1 MPFVAVLTVE
11 KRLNTTK
18 DFDLHISCIII
29 HPIFILQVLYIGQP
43 VGMVVAKT
51 EAAARDAAKW
61 IQDNAITYTELQ
73 PVLTLDDAIAK
84 KNFFYDHTTYSK
96 APRRILKVKIYEWYF
111 KAAVTSCC

>member
-1 MPFVAVLTVE
+1 M
-11 KRLNTTK
+11 
-18 DFDLHISCIII
+18 
-29 HPIFILQVLYIGQP
+29 
-43 VGMVVAKT
+43 AKT

-73 PVLTLDDAIAK
+73 AVLTLDEAIAK
-84 KNFFYDHTTYSK
+84 KKFFYDHTTYSK

>member
-1 MPFVAVLTVE
+1 M
-11 KRLNTTK
+11 
-18 DFDLHISCIII
+18 
-29 HPIFILQVLYIGQP
+29 
-43 VGMVVAKT
+43 AKT

-73 PVLTLDDAIAK
+73 AVLTLDDAIAK

-96 APRRILKVKIYEWYF
+96 APRRILKVTIYEWYF